1 METWKVETRYN
12 PTIQHTAATIAAPV
26 KFKEVTNASANR
38 MPMTPPAGSAP
49 AMGCHPDANPN
60 AAQDAATGTALGF
73 HEGLPYTSG
82 AFAASAPPVSR
93 ASSMSISVS
102 VPKPPVR
109 LAVWRMS
116 VPSPVST
123 SVSLATPPSSTSS
136 SSS

>member
-60 AAQDAATGTALGF
+60 AAQDAATAQAKAAEDARRAAEEAAAAAAKAAEDAKKGPSTLLEETLKKVTDLIKLG
-73 HEGLPYTSG
+73 
-82 AFAASAPPVSR
+82 
-93 ASSMSISVS
+93 
-102 VPKPPVR
+102 K
-109 LAVWRMS
+109 
-116 VPSPVST
+116 
-123 SVSLATPPSSTSS
+123 
-136 SSS
+136 